1 MEPVFTVSM
10 CSLVV
15 TVASSGDES
24 DSGRTVELSSDS
36 GIEEMVGGRGLG
48 YRHQDRRNRSPT
60 PVFQATDLRLRL
72 SNTEMSR
79 IAAERRAAIPR
90 RRRRPDHQINFP
102 ARAPPV
108 FTITCDRSQSP
119 FRSVPQEVPSPLLPT
134 PPAPILPRDLQSSS
148 QGEARPEHPP
158 LPPSPKSPT
167 AHEKPAQNIH
177 SHPN

>member
-1 MEPVFTVSM
+1 MAVPEETPMELVSTVSTG
-10 CSLVV
+10 SLVV

-36 GIEEMVGGRGLG
+36 GIDEMVGGPGLG
-48 YRHQDRRNRSPT
+48 YRQERRNRSPT
-60 PVFQATDLRLRL
+60 PLYMATDLRLRL

-79 IAAERRAAIPR
+79 RAAERRAAIPR

-119 FRSVPQEVPSPLLPT
+119 F
-134 PPAPILPRDLQSSS
+134 
-148 QGEARPEHPP
+148 
-158 LPPSPKSPT
+158 
-167 AHEKPAQNIH
+167 
-177 SHPN
+177 